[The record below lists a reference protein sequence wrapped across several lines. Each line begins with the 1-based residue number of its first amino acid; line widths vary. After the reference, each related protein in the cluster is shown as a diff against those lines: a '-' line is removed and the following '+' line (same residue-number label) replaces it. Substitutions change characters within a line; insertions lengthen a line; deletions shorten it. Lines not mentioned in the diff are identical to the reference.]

1 MPIYKTSRCGGQSQ
15 RGAAAAWNQGADR
28 HFKLS
33 QLLGAVQLQPAQCKD
48 VSERQAS
55 SSEQVGLDFR
65 AEVMSEQIDRNSPLV
80 RLLGMRR
87 NNILKAKVV
96 AHAPLLQAL
105 EVRLAKDAI
114 HEPFAAHL

>member
-1 MPIYKTSRCGGQSQ
+1 
-15 RGAAAAWNQGADR
+15 
-28 HFKLS
+28 
-33 QLLGAVQLQPAQCKD
+33 
-48 VSERQAS
+48 
-55 SSEQVGLDFR
+55 
-65 AEVMSEQIDRNSPLV
+65 
-80 RLLGMRR
+80 MRR